1 MTTTTLRSLARTRSG
16 SRIRWFPL
24 VGLAVLAVIPLTS
37 GVLRLVQLAGGPQL
51 MPVDARFAASAL
63 PLVAHI
69 TASLLFAL
77 LGAALFV
84 PRLRQHRNTWH
95 RRAGRVVA
103 AAGLVAATT
112 ALWITVFYPHREG
125 TGDLLFLLR
134 VIFAPAMIGCLG
146 LGIAAVRRQNVA
158 AHRAWMIRA
167 YAIGMAAGTQ
177 AITEGFSQA
186 IFGSGVL
193 LDDAAKGMG
202 WIINLAVAEWVI
214 RRAAR
219 RRGLP
224 WLAREA

>member
-1 MTTTTLRSLARTRSG
+1 MTTTTLRSLARTRSAP
-16 SRIRWFPL
+16 RIRWFPL
-24 VGLAVLAVIPLTS
+24 AGLALLAVIPLTS
-37 GVLRLVQLAGGPQL
+37 GILRLVQLAGGPQL

-77 LGAALFV
+77 LGAAQFV

-112 ALWITVFYPHREG
+112 ALWITVFYPHRQG

-219 RRGLP
+219 RRRLP